1 MFRVVDVERALA
13 LMRHPQGCGR
23 YVLKTAD
30 AFLPE
35 NDGTYAV
42 EYENGAAVLV
52 QRTEEAPDLEVDV
65 TTLAQLMMGYAD
77 LKTLAMR
84 KDVTIHG
91 NRGNPERRIHPQGA
105 LFSAIIS
112 DTKNSRT
119 PHRKRNLF
127 GAVRR

>member
-52 QRTEEAPDLEVDV
+52 QHTEEAPDLEVDV

-91 NRGNPERRIHPQGA
+91 NRETLSAVFTRKERY
-105 LFSAIIS
+105 FS
-112 DTKNSRT
+112 DY
-119 PHRKRNLF
+119 F
-127 GAVRR
+127 